1 MFSNIWKKRQR
12 QVLEERFH
20 VSCLTHLLS
29 GIEEGSEQEVSRVV
43 AEVLSQLKGYLYE
56 KNLEFLPD
64 DNLNWLLGIDS
75 DEITDIFERVVIALG
90 YPILPNTTVIPSINT
105 VDDLVNEVRNYG
117 AKFQI

>member
-1 MFSNIWKKRQR
+1 MFSNIWKKRQQ

-56 KNLEFLPD
+56 KNLEFTRDMTTL
-64 DNLNWLLGIDS
+64 S
-75 DEITDIFERVVIALG
+75 HKFHAVVEAEIGRISGRE
-90 YPILPNTTVIPSINT
+90 
-105 VDDLVNEVRNYG
+105 
-117 AKFQI
+117 